1 MKLVQFIDTKI
12 MVNENFILI
21 IQLFNNQNKA

>member
-1 MKLVQFIDTKI
+1 MKLVQFIETKI

-21 IQLFNNQNKA
+21 IQLFNNPNKT

>member
-1 MKLVQFIDTKI
+1 MKLVQFIDTRI

-21 IQLFNNQNKA
+21 IQLFNNQNKT